1 MQHLFSYALSDF
13 LLFSPETYFRL
24 FERMNE
30 ALWPLQMLL
39 FGGVLLV
46 LWLALK
52 QRALR
57 LLAVVFAVAWL
68 LVAWVF
74 FWDRY
79 QSINWAGS
87 SFAAAAVLQALLL
100 LQFAVWPA
108 GYSQRSQRP
117 ALLLLA
123 FALLIQPLIVPLSGR
138 SWQGVELFG
147 LAPDPTAAASVA
159 FVLLL
164 SGWRRWLVMP
174 LALLWCAISAAT
186 AWAMEW
192 PAGLIGPAVA
202 VAVLLLGVP
211 LQKRY
216 RRETP
221 PRNEH

>member
-30 ALWPLQMLL
+30 ALWPLQILL
-39 FGGVLLV
+39 FGGALLV

-52 QRALR
+52 QRGLR

-79 QSINWAGS
+79 QSINWAGGY
-87 SFAAAAVLQALLL
+87 FAAAAVLQALLL
-100 LQFAVWPA
+100 LQFTVWPA
-108 GYSQRSQRP
+108 GYSRRSQRP

-123 FALLIQPLIVPLSGR
+123 FALLIQPLIVPFSGR
-138 SWQGVELFG
+138 GWQGTELFG
-147 LAPDPTAAASVA
+147 LAPDPTAVASVA
-159 FVLLL
+159 FVLLV
-164 SGWRRWLVMP
+164 SGWRRWLVLP

-192 PAGLIGPAVA
+192 PAGLIGPAAA

-216 RRETP
+216 RREA
-221 PRNEH
+221 RSRSEH